1 MYAVFNDV
9 IQLEGL
15 MMIL

>member
-1 MYAVFNDV
+1 MVHN
-9 IQLEGL
+9 EGL